1 MIVSFEIVSN
11 ITDLID
17 SEGAPYIEYNNQSFF
32 DFYYELI
39 EYDDETE
46 AYNYTRIEAIK
57 CVLLAA

>member
-1 MIVSFEIVSN
+1 MIISFEIFSN
-11 ITDLID
+11 ITDLTD
-17 SEGAPYIEYNNQSFF
+17 SEGVQFEYNNQSFF

-46 AYNYTRIEAIK
+46 VHNYTRIEAVK